1 MIRNALTCLLVAST
15 AGFLAG
21 QNTNSEPRVP
31 KGIYATFQLDYLVN
45 QAQATAYPNTPQDQI
60 PYPNPNVTPE
70 PTDAIILNYL
80 ATLLDNPAV
89 SGLAPQFSWQV
100 LNPNSPGKNPANPN
114 ANAYLWNPLDD
125 IFTAVDKWNKSHPFS
140 PPKTIKLIGS
150 AGFNAPNF
158 VFNDIDASVCG
169 SHLATSCGS
178 CDGLFES
185 TSPTPVTSQIC
196 GYTSI
201 FYATEGGK
209 NTTGVP
215 AQPRQIPLPMPWN
228 QVYKTDHQVFLTAL
242 NQRVQQ
248 EPSSSAFV
256 AIAMSGPTASSTE
269 MILPSLED
277 QRVVIEGVPNNG
289 ILTLPNDVP
298 TLPNIDAAAAWN
310 ILIGKFYGPTS
321 SYVNTDQPFINEWN
335 NAIDLYGQIFTGVTL
350 SLTTTT
356 DALPDFHLAAG
367 VQPPAPATG
376 FADDCD
382 TTGNNTQQQCAAV
395 TEVLAHFTNPTV
407 GGNNAKLVFEAG
419 MTAARDGFDLGTN
432 GVKWLAATSAAG
444 TAPLPGTPYRMSRIL
459 GGLQFSHTLSIAA
472 DLQAEGCPTYPTTCP
487 NLTPAGGLFNVMQQS
502 FFVGTVAGPLFGAS
516 TGVTYGKWVYRN
528 APMNFVEIY
537 DTDIIYASGL
547 SQCELVEIA
556 GNPGFNVKP
565 DVSTCVLTPPS
576 GGFGSVLLTQAEL
589 DLASLGLSLTD
600 EGPAIF

>member
-70 PTDAIILNYL
+70 P
-80 ATLLDNPAV
+80 
-89 SGLAPQFSWQV
+89 
-100 LNPNSPGKNPANPN
+100 
-114 ANAYLWNPLDD
+114 
-125 IFTAVDKWNKSHPFS
+125 
-140 PPKTIKLIGS
+140 
-150 AGFNAPNF
+150 
-158 VFNDIDASVCG
+158 
-169 SHLATSCGS
+169 
-178 CDGLFES
+178 
-185 TSPTPVTSQIC
+185 
-196 GYTSI
+196 
-201 FYATEGGK
+201 
-209 NTTGVP
+209 
-215 AQPRQIPLPMPWN
+215 
-228 QVYKTDHQVFLTAL
+228 
-242 NQRVQQ
+242 
-248 EPSSSAFV
+248 
-256 AIAMSGPTASSTE
+256 
-269 MILPSLED
+269 
-277 QRVVIEGVPNNG
+277 
-289 ILTLPNDVP
+289 
-298 TLPNIDAAAAWN
+298 
-310 ILIGKFYGPTS
+310 
-321 SYVNTDQPFINEWN
+321 
-335 NAIDLYGQIFTGVTL
+335 
-350 SLTTTT
+350 T